1 MTTITQT
8 SGVGEAVA
16 VFATADTLQA
26 AIDELLSSGF
36 HRAELSLLASEAEV
50 VSKLGHKYRR
60 PSELADDFSVP
71 RAAYV
76 SIEAIGDGQVIRG
89 SVLLGMESGMGAL
102 SVGAEYV
109 RQQGVTVDQR
119 DYSAQPLL
127 IIDSHGTLGYAGQ
140 SGVPDGQ
147 FQVPA
152 GNSLG
157 LPPGRYLRLP
167 GVQGQSAAAY
177 RPFTREDSFS
187 VAPFN
192 YSQTPN
198 ERAAFWLN
206 GSKHVSEHVDVFVE
220 GLYHH
225 RDSSQQAAPE
235 QFISNVDP
243 APALADGSNGVP
255 ANNYYNPFGVDLP
268 YAARRFVEASAR
280 LASQSVSIGRLV
292 AGLEGS
298 LGSRHWSVAAG
309 YARGDSTARSQG
321 AFANS
326 RYETALGP
334 SGPTASGVIACGTPD
349 PLTGRVAAADVIP
362 DCVPLD
368 IFNGA
373 GSVSA
378 AQLAYMAPRALEDR
392 GTNEQRFVEAVYSS
406 QSAASAADGPSWAA
420 GAQYRRE
427 EGSFVGDPLRDL
439 GYATLVDPSLPG
451 GAFDARE
458 LFAELQLPALR
469 GRTGVPAAWLNLGA
483 RWSDFPSFGNH
494 LSWEAG
500 LRWQLAGSI
509 AVRANYATVFR
520 APDLQDLYQ
529 ARTSASEYDFDP
541 CGNKPSAAQR
551 VHCAASGVP
560 GGAYVQDDSE
570 FPVISGGN
578 PALQPETG
586 ATLGAGAIYTPDW
599 ARGWSAS
606 LDWYDIE
613 LSGVIGSEDAQSLL
627 FQCAQYGT
635 AESCASVHRLPD
647 GRVQVVAAVNRNFAH
662 RSVRGVDLAVDGSWR
677 TQAGE
682 LSVSLLATYLDRWDE
697 RPFDGAQT
705 LEQAGR
711 IDAGAL
717 PRWRGSLHLD
727 WHRDRWRLGY
737 GAQYVGSM
745 SEEVDDF
752 PPLGIVF
759 APYRRQIP
767 SMIVHSLELH
777 YRWRR
782 GLTFNAAIINIAD
795 QDPPFVNLGFPEN
808 TDPGTYPLLG
818 REFSAGITW
827 SF

>member
-1 MTTITQT
+1 
-8 SGVGEAVA
+8 
-16 VFATADTLQA
+16 
-26 AIDELLSSGF
+26 
-36 HRAELSLLASEAEV
+36 
-50 VSKLGHKYRR
+50 
-60 PSELADDFSVP
+60 
-71 RAAYV
+71 
-76 SIEAIGDGQVIRG
+76 
-89 SVLLGMESGMGAL
+89 
-102 SVGAEYV
+102 
-109 RQQGVTVDQR
+109 
-119 DYSAQPLL
+119 
-127 IIDSHGTLGYAGQ
+127 
-140 SGVPDGQ
+140 
-147 FQVPA
+147 
-152 GNSLG
+152 
-157 LPPGRYLRLP
+157 
-167 GVQGQSAAAY
+167 
-177 RPFTREDSFS
+177 
-187 VAPFN
+187 
-192 YSQTPN
+192 
-198 ERAAFWLN
+198 
-206 GSKHVSEHVDVFVE
+206 
-220 GLYHH
+220 
-225 RDSSQQAAPE
+225 
-235 QFISNVDP
+235 
-243 APALADGSNGVP
+243 
-255 ANNYYNPFGVDLP
+255 
-268 YAARRFVEASAR
+268 
-280 LASQSVSIGRLV
+280 
-292 AGLEGS
+292 
-298 LGSRHWSVAAG
+298 
-309 YARGDSTARSQG
+309 
-321 AFANS
+321 
-326 RYETALGP
+326 
-334 SGPTASGVIACGTPD
+334 
-349 PLTGRVAAADVIP
+349 
-362 DCVPLD
+362 
-368 IFNGA
+368 
-373 GSVSA
+373 
-378 AQLAYMAPRALEDR
+378 
-392 GTNEQRFVEAVYSS
+392 
-406 QSAASAADGPSWAA
+406 
-420 GAQYRRE
+420 
-427 EGSFVGDPLRDL
+427 
-439 GYATLVDPSLPG
+439 
-451 GAFDARE
+451 
-458 LFAELQLPALR
+458 
-469 GRTGVPAAWLNLGA
+469 
-483 RWSDFPSFGNH
+483 
-494 LSWEAG
+494 
-500 LRWQLAGSI
+500 
-509 AVRANYATVFR
+509 VRANYATVFR